1 MLDIDARDHLKWALD
16 AAAKLVFGKYTH
28 GELETMKLV
37 SDIYSNID
45 VVLEA
50 LRNGEIEVTDEYDD
64 EDVP

>member
-16 AAAKLVFGKYTH
+16 ASAKLVFGKYTH
-28 GELETMKLV
+28 SELDTMELV
-37 SDIYSNID
+37 STIYSNIN